1 MFPSM
6 LITFRLHLP
15 RTLNLSLPLHQ
26 RVMTTRLICA
36 WQIRRVWQPV
46 LLLVPTGR
54 AEGAGRA
61 RACRAVVY
69 PNSTEGVKLA
79 VTARLAVFV

>member
-6 LITFRLHLP
+6 LIALHLP
-15 RTLNLSLPLHQ
+15 RTFYLPPLRQ
-26 RVMTTRLICA
+26 QVTTARLICML
-36 WQIRRVWQPV
+36 QIRRVWQPV